1 MLVENVKKDQQ
12 KTHRESE
19 KMRLKCLKYTRNNF
33 QGKTSSDMIPAK
45 IDTFLSQKAKCF
57 DFTAR
62 KTALQ

>member
-1 MLVENVKKDQQ
+1 MLVENVKIDQY

-45 IDTFLSQKAKCF
+45 IDTFLS
-57 DFTAR
+57 
-62 KTALQ
+62 